1 MKKSFGVIKNDLI
14 ILAYGSNDALMDR
27 FNKKDF
33 KSKYKNFIHFLKK
46 YNPNVKFILISPP
59 TVTKKID
66 DETYA
71 LTPNFYEVR
80 KAIYEIAREEKIIL
94 FDMHTAMEQNGGKE
108 LWIEQG
114 LSNKDVHLTVEG
126 YSLLA
131 TKFQKDFEKLLSGL

>member
-1 MKKSFGVIKNDLI
+1 MGV
-14 ILAYGSNDALMDR
+14 G
-27 FNKKDF
+27 
-33 KSKYKNFIHFLKK
+33 
-46 YNPNVKFILISPP
+46 V
-59 TVTKKID
+59 
-66 DETYA
+66 
-71 LTPNFYEVR
+71 TPNFYEVR
-80 KAIYEIAREEKIIL
+80 KAIYEVAREEKIIL